1 MRDDD
6 NIQIVGGNDVDSKTI
21 LLSGHQII
29 KMQTTAY
36 FLLYNS
42 PNICNIHIMIIYIR
56 NV

>member
-6 NIQIVGGNDVDSKTI
+6 NIQIFGGNDVDSKTI
-21 LLSGHQII
+21 LLCGHQII

-36 FLLYNS
+36 FLLYDS
-42 PNICNIHIMIIYIR
+42 PNICIMYKMIIYIR